1 MSSTLIWV
9 SKVKLLQKLKM
20 KNIGFIGI
28 GLMGFPMAK
37 NLLKSGYNLKAY
49 NRSQDKADRLKEFG
63 AEISLSIKDVVTN
76 SDTIITMLT
85 DDTAVEKVMGS
96 DDFISNIKEGATV
109 IDMSSVNPVITKK
122 YAEILKQKNIN
133 YLDAPVSGGTI
144 GAEEAS
150 LAIMVGG
157 DEETFKN
164 CYELLKKMG
173 NPTLVGPV
181 SSGQISKLANQII
194 VGVTIGAVAEAV
206 TLCEKSGT
214 NPNKMIEALS
224 GGWADSK
231 ILQTHGKRMI
241 DKDFTPKGKTTTQLK
256 DMTNIINAGKAVETH
271 LPISSLV
278 KEMYKDLVTDG
289 HGNTDHSSLYNAIEK
304 INKK

>member
-1 MSSTLIWV
+1 M
-9 SKVKLLQKLKM
+9 Q
-20 KNIGFIGI
+20 IGFIGI

-37 NLLKSGYNLKAY
+37 NLLKSGYKLKAF
-49 NRSQDKADRLKEFG
+49 NRSQDKAERLKEFG
-63 AEISLSIKDVVTN
+63 AELSTSIKDAVTS
-76 SDTIITMLT
+76 SDIIITMLT
-85 DDTAVEKVMGS
+85 DDIAVEKVIGS
-96 DDFISNIKEGATV
+96 DEFIKNIKPNATV
-109 IDMSSVNPVITKK
+109 IDMSSINPVLSKK
-122 YAEILKQKNIN
+122 CAKLLKEKKIN
-133 YLDAPVSGGTI
+133 YLDAPVSGGTL
-144 GAEEAS
+144 GAEDAS

-157 DEETFKN
+157 EEKIFN
-164 CYELLKKMG
+164 ECFDLLKILG

-256 DMTNIINAGKAVETH
+256 DMTNIINAGKAAETH
-271 LPISSLV
+271 LPISSLI
-278 KEMYKDLVTDG
+278 KEMYKDLVADG

>member
-1 MSSTLIWV
+1 
-9 SKVKLLQKLKM
+9 M

-37 NLLKSGYNLKAY
+37 NLLKSGYNIKAY

-63 AEISLSIKDVVTN
+63 AEISTSIKDVVTN
-76 SDTIITMLT
+76 SDVVIAMLT
-85 DDTAVEKVMGS
+85 DDAAVEKVMGS
-96 DDFISNIKEGATV
+96 DEFISNIKESATV

-122 YAEILKQKNIN
+122 YAEILKEKNIN

-157 DEETFKN
+157 DEKIFQE
-164 CYELLKKMG
+164 CYDLLKILG

-181 SSGQISKLANQII
+181 TSGQISKLANQII

-214 NPNKMIEALS
+214 NPSKMIEALS

-241 DKDFTPKGKTTTQLK
+241 VKDFSPKGKTTTQLK

-271 LPISSLV
+271 LPISSLI
-278 KEMYKDLVTDG
+278 KEMYKDLVADG

>member
-1 MSSTLIWV
+1 M
-9 SKVKLLQKLKM
+9 Q
-20 KNIGFIGI
+20 NISFIGI

-37 NLLKSGYNLKAY
+37 NLLKSGFNLRAY

-63 AEISLSIKDVVTN
+63 AEISTSIKDVVTN
-76 SDTIITMLT
+76 SDVIITMLT
-85 DDTAVEKVMGS
+85 DDAAVEKVMGS
-96 DDFISNIKEGATV
+96 DEFISNIKEGATV

-122 YAEILKQKNIN
+122 YFKILKEKNIN

-157 DEETFKN
+157 DEETFKQ
-164 CYELLKKMG
+164 CYDLLKILG

-241 DKDFTPKGKTTTQLK
+241 NKDFTPKGKTTTQLK
-256 DMTNIINAGKAVETH
+256 DMTNIINAGKAAETH

-278 KEMYKDLVTDG
+278 KEMYKNLVADG

>member
-1 MSSTLIWV
+1 
-9 SKVKLLQKLKM
+9 M
-20 KNIGFIGI
+20 KSIAFIGI

-37 NLLKSGYNLKAY
+37 NLLQSGYNLKAY

-63 AEISLSIKDVVTN
+63 AEISVSIKDVVTN
-76 SDTIITMLT
+76 SDIIITMLT
-85 DDTAVEKVMGS
+85 DDNAVEKVMGS
-96 DDFISNIKEGATV
+96 DEFISNIKEGATV

-122 YAEILKQKNIN
+122 YFKILKEKNIN

-157 DEETFKN
+157 DEETFKQ
-164 CYELLKKMG
+164 CYDLLKILG

-241 DKDFTPKGKTTTQLK
+241 NKDFTPKGKTTTQLK
-256 DMTNIINAGKAVETH
+256 DMTNIINAGKAAETH

-278 KEMYKDLVTDG
+278 KEMYKDLVADG
-289 HGNTDHSSLYNAIEK
+289 QGNTDHSSLYKAIEK

>member
-1 MSSTLIWV
+1 M
-9 SKVKLLQKLKM
+9 Q
-20 KNIGFIGI
+20 NIGFIGI

-37 NLLKSGYNLKAY
+37 NLLKSGFNLRAY

-63 AEISLSIKDVVTN
+63 AEISTSIKDVVTN
-76 SDTIITMLT
+76 SDVIITMLT
-85 DDTAVEKVMGS
+85 DDAAVEKVMGS
-96 DDFISNIKEGATV
+96 DEFISNIKEGATV

-122 YAEILKQKNIN
+122 YFKILKEKNIN

-157 DEETFKN
+157 DEETFKQ
-164 CYELLKKMG
+164 CYDLLKILG

-241 DKDFTPKGKTTTQLK
+241 NKDFTPKGKTTTQLK
-256 DMTNIINAGKAVETH
+256 DMTNIINAGKAAETH

-278 KEMYKDLVTDG
+278 KEMYKDLVADG
-289 HGNTDHSSLYNAIEK
+289 QGNTDHSSLYKAIEK